1 MDKLRLIFSLRSE
14 MGPPPELHMYFNQI
28 PKNFPTN
35 FPNNDFTE
43 QHLADILSKIE
54 EANDDIDLRLKK
66 SSIQM
71 QTRDQDAIYYQKLRE
86 ETESEINKCKRE
98 ITELQVEL

>member
-14 MGPPPELHMYFNQI
+14 TGPPPELHMYFNQI
-28 PKNFPTN
+28 PSNFPTN

-43 QHLADILSKIE
+43 QHLAEILSKIE

-71 QTRDQDAIYYQKLRE
+71 QTRDQDAIYY
-86 ETESEINKCKRE
+86 
-98 ITELQVEL
+98 

>member
-28 PKNFPTN
+28 PSNFPTN

-43 QHLADILSKIE
+43 QHLAEILSKIE

-71 QTRDQDAIYYQKLRE
+71 QTRDQDAIYY
-86 ETESEINKCKRE
+86 
-98 ITELQVEL
+98 